1 MVPSAAPGHDKSSV
15 KTVGKG
21 TWDVGISHEEGETHP
36 SFALPEEKTS
46 EQGLELQEGQFWL
59 KD

>member
-1 MVPSAAPGHDKSSV
+1 MVPSAAPGHDPSPA

-21 TWDVGISHEEGETHP
+21 TWDVGICHEAGVTHA

-46 EQGLELQEGQFWL
+46 EQGLELH
-59 KD
+59 K